1 MTFPSDV
8 AVDYHVYG
16 FKADHI
22 YSFLARNGI
31 SLDPSSPALSG
42 EKPAAN
48 RPDWVRPYKGR
59 RQISLGDA
67 ATILA
72 GLSPAYA
79 GYRSDGEYAAAIRGW
94 RDALIDAIGDHRD
107 PYSEINASTWGTD
120 QDAEQMLDHADI
132 RAWCAR
138 RGHVWPIP
146 DLDPQPATSAEAL
159 AEIGRLKAEVERYKA
174 ELAEAKEGINM
185 DGHDR
190 YASELDIATI
200 AWRAA
205 ATGWSENLPG
215 APTPTEF
222 IKAWVGQHYPD
233 LAPDAVSRIATVAN
247 WDKRRGR
254 KPKSNGST

>member
-1 MTFPSDV
+1 MTFLSEIHD
-8 AVDYHVYG
+8 DYHRYG
-16 FKADHI
+16 FKADEI
-22 YSFLARNGI
+22 YPFLARHGI
-31 SLDPSSPALSG
+31 SIEQSGPALIS
-42 EKPAAN
+42 EKPATN
-48 RPDWVRPYKGR
+48 VPDWVQPYKGR

-67 ATILA
+67 ATVLA

-79 GYRSDGEYAAAIRGW
+79 GYRGDDEYAAIGEW
-94 RDALIDAIGDHRD
+94 RAALIDAIDDQRNQGG
-107 PYSEINASTWGTD
+107 EIEASTWGSD
-120 QDAEQMLDHADI
+120 RDAEQMLDHADI

-146 DLDPQPATSAEAL
+146 ELDPQPATSAEAL
-159 AEIGRLKAEVERYKA
+159 AEIERLKAEVERYKA
-174 ELAEAKEGINM
+174 ELAEVKEGINM

-205 ATGWSENLPG
+205 VTGWSENLPG

-233 LAPDAVSRIATVAN
+233 LATDAVSRIATVAN